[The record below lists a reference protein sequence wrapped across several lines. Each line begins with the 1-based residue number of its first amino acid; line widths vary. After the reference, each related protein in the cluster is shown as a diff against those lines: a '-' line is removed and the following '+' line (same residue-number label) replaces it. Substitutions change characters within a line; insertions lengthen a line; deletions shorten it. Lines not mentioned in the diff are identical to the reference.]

1 MKMIV
6 VVEPVY
12 LRKVEDDQVDVV
24 FPQATP
30 EEVQVMEKKVR
41 ALLDDPRED
50 EDIVLTLFTQGAPLV
65 VAVKA
70 ERVRNVI
77 SE

>member
-30 EEVQVMEKKVR
+30 EEIQVMEKKVG

-50 EDIVLTLFTQGAPLV
+50 DDIVLTLFTQGAPLV
-65 VAVKA
+65 VSVRA